1 MSNHPRIASA
11 IIPAAGSLMN
21 FLAFYYPFN
30 ADSFERKL
38 FHFNTNFCDA
48 LIIRIEKV
56 LYFWN
61 IVALIF

>member
-1 MSNHPRIASA
+1 MSHHPRIASA
-11 IIPAAGSLMN
+11 IIPAAGSLISY
-21 FLAFYYPFN
+21 FGLLLPFH

-48 LIIRIEKV
+48 LIIHIEKV